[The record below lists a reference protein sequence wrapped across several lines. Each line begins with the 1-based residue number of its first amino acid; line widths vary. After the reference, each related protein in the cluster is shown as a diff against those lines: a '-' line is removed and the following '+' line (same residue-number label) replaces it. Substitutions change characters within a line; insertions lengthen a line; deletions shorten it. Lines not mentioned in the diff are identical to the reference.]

1 MKDEQIHDYD
11 RYQPPPRKHSAPVG
25 DYDKHSAPVG
35 DYERY
40 ERAARRRE
48 LIWGG
53 VGLVFILFLGMLL
66 SRLVSRWLE

>member
-11 RYQPPPRKHSAPVG
+11 RYQPPPGKHSAPI
-25 DYDKHSAPVG
+25 G

-66 SRLVSRWLE
+66 SRLVSRWLGF